1 MATTLVKTNI
11 MRKAAIGLAMLAVCS
26 VAQPSVSEYHLDSSG
41 VVTIGDGIQLDLRSY
56 PKDWKGRSAMSVGH
70 DTPDAQTLT
79 AHWELQHEKKSYGN
93 GFTTLR
99 QIDDKWTEVRMG
111 VTMTEDLPTEGL
123 VVSITIPEKLIVGG
137 TFEDDKGIRGDVP
150 QNYRILSLYLDT
162 PRRFS
167 FTLPAVKRKLGFELP
182 EGTRFNLQDDRQWGP
197 TFTMRIY
204 LTGPDLLK
212 AGKTYETTYKI
223 VGETHRAVAMQPLV
237 IRQNDDWIQLDYYK
251 DIQPNSAID
260 FSQLPF
266 RDVPAGKH
274 GWLKNDH
281 GHFVFEK
288 LPGKPQRFYGVN
300 LCIDAPFLSHEGTDK
315 LITRLCR
322 AGYNSIRI
330 HNCEAGF
337 VKGSADRMSLN
348 PEMMD
353 RFDYLFA
360 QAKKNGIYVTTDLY
374 VSRKVLW
381 QDIGLEGDGRIPDN
395 TLKALFLV
403 YEPAYKNWQMFAEK
417 LLAHVNP
424 YTKLRYADDP
434 AMPFIAL
441 INEGVFAWS
450 RGDIFNLSVTQQ
462 AWKQWL
468 AEKRKAQA
476 DYAADAPMDCNGQT
490 IQSHPAL
497 FEFMS
502 DMEARFTAKARDFLR
517 QLGVKAM
524 LTDWNCSPMPRAD
537 AVTGSMDYVDMHFYI
552 DHPAFISEPWV
563 LANVTRSRPDRAVR
577 GIPLNVAKLA
587 HHANKPF
594 TISEWN
600 FCRPNP
606 CRSVGGLLTGYCAA
620 RLDWDALWRFY
631 YLGFEAELDDA
642 TPWLPYLNPNGYFH
656 IVSDPF
662 QVATDRATMLLFMNR
677 QAVKPNPLAQNLG
690 HFPLAIEE
698 GSGRFSIATPCTAG
712 GFALDGDTLNAMP
725 LTARIRGSEA
735 AIWAS
740 AVDLKPLV
748 ESNRILLTFL
758 TDLQKDGTQFL
769 NEKGLVLQKWGSER
783 MVVRRGEAD
792 VTLALQDAGNYD
804 VWMLETDGRRTT
816 KVPVN
821 IVDGK
826 LSFTASVKGP
836 DDKAHFLFEIIRKDM
851 K

>member
-1 MATTLVKTNI
+1 MSTMIVKTMF
-11 MRKAAIGLAMLAVCS
+11 MRNAAIGLAMLAVCS
-26 VAQPSVSEYHLDSSG
+26 AAQPFVREYRLDSSG

-56 PKDWKGRSAMSVGH
+56 PKEWKGRSAMSVGH
-70 DTPDAQTLT
+70 VPPDSQTLT
-79 AHWELQHEKKSYGN
+79 AHWELQHEKKAYGN
-93 GFTTLR
+93 GYTTLR
-99 QIDDKWTEVRMG
+99 QIDNKRTEVRMG

-123 VVSITIPEKLIVGG
+123 VVSITIPARLIAGG
-137 TFEDDKGIRGDVP
+137 KFEDEKGKQGDVP
-150 QNYRILSLYLDT
+150 KDYSILSLYLDT
-162 PRRFS
+162 PCRFM
-167 FTLPAVKRKLGFELP
+167 FTLPGAKRKLGFELP

-212 AGKTYETTYKI
+212 AGKTYETTFKI
-223 VGETHRAVAMQPLV
+223 VGETHCAVAMQPFV
-237 IRQNDDWIQLDYYK
+237 IRQNDDWIPLDYYK

-266 RDVPAGKH
+266 RDAPAGKH

-288 LPGKPQRFYGVN
+288 LPGKPQRFWGVN
-300 LCIDAPFLSHEGTDK
+300 LCIDAPFLSHEGSDK

-322 AGYNSIRI
+322 AGCNSIRI

-337 VKGSADRMSLN
+337 VKGSADGMSLN

-374 VSRKVLW
+374 VSRKVRW
-381 QDIGLEGDGRIPDN
+381 QDIGLEGDGQIPDN

-403 YEPAYKNWQMFAEK
+403 YEPAYKNWQAFAKK
-417 LLAHVNP
+417 LLEHVNP
-424 YTKLRYADDP
+424 YTTLRYADDP

-441 INEGVFAWS
+441 INEGAFAWS
-450 RGDIFNLSVTQQ
+450 RGEIFDLPVTQQ
-462 AWKQWL
+462 AWRQWL
-468 AEKRKAQA
+468 VEKRANQA
-476 DYAADAPMDCNGQT
+476 DYAVDAPADCGGQT

-502 DMEARFTAKARDFLR
+502 DMEARFTAKATGFLR

-524 LTDWNCSPMPRAD
+524 LSDWNCGPMPRAD
-537 AVTGSMDYVDMHFYI
+537 AVTRSLDYVDTHFYI
-552 DHPAFISEPWV
+552 DHPSFISESWA
-563 LANVTRSRPDRAVR
+563 LANVSRSRPDRAVR
-577 GIPLNVAKLA
+577 GIPLGVAKLA
-587 HHANKPF
+587 REAGKPF

-631 YLGFEAELDDA
+631 YLGFEAELDDG

-656 IVSDPF
+656 ITSDPF
-662 QVATDRATMLLFMNR
+662 QIASDRAGLLLFMDR
-677 QAVKPNPLAQNLG
+677 KAVKPGGIAKIMG
-690 HFPLAIEE
+690 RFPLSIEE
-698 GSGRFSIATPCTAG
+698 GSGRFTIATPCTAG
-712 GFALDGDTLNAMP
+712 GFALDGDALKAAP
-725 LTARIRGSEA
+725 LTARVHGTEA
-735 AIWAS
+735 AVWAS
-740 AVDLKPLV
+740 SVDLKPLA
-748 ESNRILLTFL
+748 ESKRILLTFL

-769 NEKGLVLQKWGSER
+769 DEKGLVLQKWGTER
-783 MVVRRGEAD
+783 IVVRRGVAD
-792 VTLALQDAGNYD
+792 VTLALQNADDYD
-804 VWMLETDGRRTT
+804 VWVLETDGRRSARIPST
-816 KVPVN
+816 VA
-821 IVDGK
+821 DGK

-836 DDKAHFLFEIIRKDM
+836 DGKAHFLFEIVKR
-851 K
+851 

>member
-1 MATTLVKTNI
+1 MSYKY
-11 MRKAAIGLAMLAVCS
+11 AAIGLAMLAVCS
-26 VAQPSVSEYHLDSSG
+26 VAKPLVTEYHLDSSG

-70 DTPDAQTLT
+70 DTPDLQTLT

-93 GFTTLR
+93 GFTALR
-99 QIDDKWTEVRMG
+99 QVDAKQTEVRMA
-111 VTMTEDLPTEGL
+111 VTMTQDLPTEGL
-123 VVSITIPEKLIVGG
+123 VCHITIPEKLIVNG
-137 TFEDDKGIRGDVP
+137 TFQDDKGNHGIVP
-150 QNYRILSLYLDT
+150 KEYTVLSLYLGK
-162 PRRFS
+162 PRRFM
-167 FTLPAVKRKLGFELP
+167 FILPGVKRRLGFELP

-212 AGKTYETTYKI
+212 AGKTYETTFKI
-223 VGETHRAVAMQPLV
+223 VGEVHRAVAMQPFV
-237 IRQNDDWIQLDYYK
+237 IRQNNDWIPLDYYK

-266 RDVPAGKH
+266 RDAPAGKH

-288 LPGKPQRFYGVN
+288 LPGKPQRFWGVN
-300 LCIDAPFLSHEGTDK
+300 LCIDAPFLLHEGTDK

-348 PEMMD
+348 ADMME

-381 QDIGLEGDGRIPDN
+381 QDIGLEGDGAVPDN
-395 TLKALFLV
+395 TLKALFLFHD
-403 YEPAYKNWQMFAEK
+403 PAFENWRKFAEK
-417 LLAHVNP
+417 LLGHVNP
-424 YTKLRYADDP
+424 YTNLRYADDP

-441 INEGVFAWS
+441 INEGAFAWS
-450 RGDIFNLSVTQQ
+450 RGEIFDLSVTQQ

-468 AEKRKAQA
+468 AKKRAVQA
-476 DYAADAPMDCNGQT
+476 DYAKGVSDDCRGCTINTAPAYFD
-490 IQSHPAL
+490 
-497 FEFMS
+497 FMS
-502 DMEARFTAKARDFLR
+502 DMEARFTTKAADFLHR
-517 QLGVKAM
+517 FGVKAM
-524 LTDWNCSPMPRAD
+524 LTDWNCGPMPRAD
-537 AVTGSMDYVDMHFYI
+537 AITQSLDYVDTHFYI
-552 DHPAFISEPWV
+552 DHPSFISESWA
-563 LANVTRSRPDRAVR
+563 LANVSRSRPDRAVR
-577 GIPLNVAKLA
+577 GIPLGVAKLA
-587 HHANKPF
+587 REAGKPF

-606 CRSVGGLLTGYCAA
+606 YRNVGGLLTGYCAA

-631 YLGFEAELDDA
+631 YLGFEEELDDG

-662 QVATDRATMLLFMNR
+662 QVASDRAGLLLFMNR
-677 QAVKPNPLAQNLG
+677 QAVKPNRLAQNLG
-690 HFPLAIEE
+690 RFPLAIEE
-698 GSGRFSIATPCTAG
+698 DSGRFTIATSCTAG
-712 GFALDGDTLNAMP
+712 GFALDGDTLKAAP
-725 LTARIRGSEA
+725 LTARVRGSQA
-735 AIWAS
+735 AVWAS
-740 AVDLKPLV
+740 SVDLKPLV

-769 NEKGLVLQKWGSER
+769 NEKGLVLQKWGTER
-783 MVVRRGEAD
+783 IVVHHGEAN
-792 VTLALQDAGNYD
+792 VTLALRNAADYD
-804 VWMLETDGRRTT
+804 VWMLETDGRRVA
-816 KVPVN
+816 KVPVKSK
-821 IVDGK
+821 DGK

-836 DDKAHFLFEIIRKDM
+836 DGKAHFLFEVVHKDM

>member
-1 MATTLVKTNI
+1 MSTMIVKTMF
-11 MRKAAIGLAMLAVCS
+11 MRNAAIGLAMLAVCS
-26 VAQPSVSEYHLDSSG
+26 AAQPFVREYRLDSSG

-56 PKDWKGRSAMSVGH
+56 PKEWKGRSAMSVGH
-70 DTPDAQTLT
+70 VPPDSQTLT
-79 AHWELQHEKKSYGN
+79 AHWELQHEKKAYGN
-93 GFTTLR
+93 GYTTLR
-99 QIDDKWTEVRMG
+99 QIDNKRTEVRMG

-123 VVSITIPEKLIVGG
+123 VVSITIPARLIAGG
-137 TFEDDKGIRGDVP
+137 KFEDEKGKQGDVP
-150 QNYRILSLYLDT
+150 KDYSILSLYLDT
-162 PRRFS
+162 PRRFM
-167 FTLPAVKRKLGFELP
+167 FTLPGAKRKLGFELP

-212 AGKTYETTYKI
+212 AGKTYETTFKI
-223 VGETHRAVAMQPLV
+223 VGETHCAVAMQPFV
-237 IRQNDDWIQLDYYK
+237 IRQNDDWIPLDYYK

-266 RDVPAGKH
+266 RDAPAGKH

-288 LPGKPQRFYGVN
+288 LPGKPQRFWGVN
-300 LCIDAPFLSHEGTDK
+300 LCIDAPFLSHEGSDK

-322 AGYNSIRI
+322 AGCNSIRI

-337 VKGSADRMSLN
+337 VKGSADGMSLN

-374 VSRKVLW
+374 VSRKVRW
-381 QDIGLEGDGRIPDN
+381 QDIGLEGDGQIPDN

-403 YEPAYKNWQMFAEK
+403 YEPAYKNWQAFAKK
-417 LLAHVNP
+417 LLEHVNP
-424 YTKLRYADDP
+424 YTTLRYADDP

-441 INEGVFAWS
+441 INEGAFAWS
-450 RGDIFNLSVTQQ
+450 RGEIFDLPVTQQ
-462 AWKQWL
+462 AWRQWL
-468 AEKRKAQA
+468 VEKRANQA
-476 DYAADAPMDCNGQT
+476 DYAVDAPADCGGQT

-502 DMEARFTAKARDFLR
+502 DMEARFTAKATGFLR

-524 LTDWNCSPMPRAD
+524 LSDWNCGPMPRAD
-537 AVTGSMDYVDMHFYI
+537 AVTRSLDYVDTHFYI
-552 DHPAFISEPWV
+552 DHPSFISESWA
-563 LANVTRSRPDRAVR
+563 LANVSRSRPDRAVR
-577 GIPLNVAKLA
+577 GIPLGVAKLA
-587 HHANKPF
+587 REAGKPF

-606 CRSVGGLLTGYCAA
+606 CRTVGGLLTGYCAA

-631 YLGFEAELDDA
+631 YLGFEAELDDG

-656 IVSDPF
+656 ITSDPF
-662 QVATDRATMLLFMNR
+662 QIASDRAGLLLFMDR
-677 QAVKPNPLAQNLG
+677 KAVKPGGIAKIMG
-690 HFPLAIEE
+690 RFPLSIEE
-698 GSGRFSIATPCTAG
+698 GSGRFTIATPCTAG
-712 GFALDGDTLNAMP
+712 GFALDGDALKAAP
-725 LTARIRGSEA
+725 LTARVHGTEA
-735 AIWAS
+735 AVWAS
-740 AVDLKPLV
+740 SVDLKPLA
-748 ESNRILLTFL
+748 ESKRILLTFL

-769 NEKGLVLQKWGSER
+769 DEKGLVLQKWGTER
-783 MVVRRGEAD
+783 IVVRRGVAD
-792 VTLALQDAGNYD
+792 VTLALQNADDYD
-804 VWMLETDGRRTT
+804 VWVLETDGCRSARIPST
-816 KVPVN
+816 VA
-821 IVDGK
+821 DGK

-836 DDKAHFLFEIIRKDM
+836 DGKAHFLFEIVKR
-851 K
+851 